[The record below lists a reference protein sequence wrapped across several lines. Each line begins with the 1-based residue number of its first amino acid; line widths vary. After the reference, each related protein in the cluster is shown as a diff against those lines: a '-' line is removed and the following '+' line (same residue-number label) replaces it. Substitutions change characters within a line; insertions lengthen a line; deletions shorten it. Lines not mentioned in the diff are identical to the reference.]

1 MFVLSFSSMQINS
14 MAKLTLQNNKSRSAY
29 IDSFFIYP
37 ASGFWG
43 GWLAINSQSAI
54 RDKFFHGFIIGI
66 VFISLMFANNGYAKA
81 TKAKILEKYEIKIK
95 PMPTEVVVIVCIQG
109 YKFIHTGGG
118 ERNMIQF
125 FEDNLKGQSVPAK
138 C

>member
-1 MFVLSFSSMQINS
+1 M
-14 MAKLTLQNNKSRSAY
+14 KK
-29 IDSFFIYP
+29 
-37 ASGFWG
+37 
-43 GWLAINSQSAI
+43 
-54 RDKFFHGFIIGI
+54 IIGI

-95 PMPTEVVVIVCIQG
+95 PMHTEVVVIVCIHG